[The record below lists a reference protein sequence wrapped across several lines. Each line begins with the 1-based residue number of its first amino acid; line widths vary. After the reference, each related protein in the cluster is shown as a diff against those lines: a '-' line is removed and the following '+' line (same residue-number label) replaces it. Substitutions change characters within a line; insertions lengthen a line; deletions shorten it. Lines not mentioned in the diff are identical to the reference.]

1 MGRFHDRQYTKKK
14 KKNTL
19 HFFQTAQIP
28 AKKLRSF
35 DSYTPKIALYG
46 IFRAAFNSSLDAP
59 YSRAPL
65 GFGSCRVPAP
75 SLTTTHTK
83 LYSAFA
89 SASAADNIEPKGPG
103 PRAV

>member
-1 MGRFHDRQYTKKK
+1 MIVGSKS
-14 KKNTL
+14 L
-19 HFFQTAQIP
+19 HFFQTAQNP

-59 YSRAPL
+59 SRAPL

>member
-1 MGRFHDRQYTKKK
+1 MLVDRSVGREKA
-14 KKNTL
+14 L

-59 YSRAPL
+59 QQS
-65 GFGSCRVPAP
+65 PAGIRLLP
-75 SLTTTHTK
+75 
-83 LYSAFA
+83 
-89 SASAADNIEPKGPG
+89 GPG
-103 PRAV
+103 TLTHNDAHKTVQRIRKRKRSR